1 MWSMRLSKAMDK
13 MMLRM
18 SYGSWKKRHAGVSI
32 ELGVIGRREEGRNG
46 ASSGDGGLGLD
57 SMRRYFFS
65 HALSLDMV
73 GNAAGGW
80 P

>member
-32 ELGVIGRREEGRNG
+32 EVGVIGRREEGRNG
-46 ASSGDGGLGLD
+46 GSSGVGGLGLD

-65 HALSLDMV
+65 HALSLDM
-73 GNAAGGW
+73 GGDATGGW